1 MHALLADGPGSVTTG
16 DCSLSIPCLQF
27 TLAIHGGAGAIGLDD
42 PDKVKKYLDGMRAV
56 LQAGHELLAQGGSCL
71 DAVERCVRML
81 EDDPQWNAGVGA
93 VMTAS
98 GEHELDAS
106 IMAGKGRRAG
116 SAAGVKTVRNPIS
129 LARAVMEKSPHVM
142 LAGVGADAF
151 AKVCPLL
158 SHELWLLASHP
169 RSDSGVQARDC
180 AELDLYHRGPAAGI
194 EERAGWCL
202 VCSRLRAHLASLLL
216 FRRPL
221 RL

>member
-1 MHALLADGPGSVTTG
+1 
-16 DCSLSIPCLQF
+16 LQF

-56 LQAGHELLAQGGSCL
+56 LQAGHELLSQGGSCL

-106 IMAGKGRRAG
+106 IMAGQGRRAG

-151 AKVCPLL
+151 AKV
-158 SHELWLLASHP
+158 AVV
-169 RSDSGVQARDC
+169 RSFSLCFRAQRFQSGQECKLEIVPNSTFSTEARRQALKNAQVGALC
-180 AELDLYHRGPAAGI
+180 AAGS
-194 EERAGWCL
+194 EL
-202 VCSRLRAHLASLLL
+202 TSSLLL
-216 FRRPL
+216 LRRPL